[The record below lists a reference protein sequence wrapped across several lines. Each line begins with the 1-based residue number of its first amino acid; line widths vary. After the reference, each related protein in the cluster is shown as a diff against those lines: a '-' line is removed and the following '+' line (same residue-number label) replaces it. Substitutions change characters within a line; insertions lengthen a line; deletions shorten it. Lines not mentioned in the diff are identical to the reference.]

1 MKLNEFIES
10 MGNGRY
16 FTLTT
21 LTEPKM
27 NKRNNP
33 YFGRVTKQSVIT
45 GVRTGVSYSN
55 CVDASLMRNNIDDKI
70 EVEKPF
76 GKSWVVP
83 NKILVNDKDSNQLY
97 LRTSWD
103 KSTKVQ
109 SSTLYLDGQEITDS
123 QIIEEIKSF
132 MPKPTES
139 KKQADLGLFAQEQI
153 NVRDYKFESIQ
164 EIKCG
169 DNRVWKKFGK
179 I

>member
-1 MKLNEFIES
+1 MKLNDFITS
-10 MGNGRY
+10 LPNGRY

-21 LTEPKM
+21 ITIPKM
-27 NKRNNP
+27 NKMNNP
-33 YFGRVTKQSVIT
+33 YYGRVTKKSVIT

-70 EVEKPF
+70 VTEKPN

-83 NKILVNDKDSNQLY
+83 NKILISDKDSSQFY

-109 SSTLYLDGQEITDS
+109 SSTLYLDGQEITDTD
-123 QIIEEIKSF
+123 ILTEIKSF
-132 MPKPTES
+132 MPKPSES
-139 KKQADLGLFAQEQI
+139 KKQVDLGLTGKEQI
-153 NVRDYKFESIQ
+153 YIKDYKFESVE

-169 DNRVWKKFGK
+169 DKIWNR
-179 I
+179 

>member
-1 MKLNEFIES
+1 MNLNDFITS
-10 MGNGRY
+10 LPNGRY

-33 YFGRVTKQSVIT
+33 YYGRVTKRTVTT
-45 GVRTGVSYSN
+45 GIRTGVSYSN

-70 EVEKPF
+70 EVEKPN
-76 GKSWVVP
+76 GKSWLVV
-83 NKILVNDKDSNQLY
+83 NKILVSDKDPNQYY

-109 SSTLYLDGQEITDS
+109 SSVLYLDGQEITDTD
-123 QIIEEIKSF
+123 ILAEIKSF
-132 MPKPTES
+132 MPKPSES
-139 KKQADLGLFAQEQI
+139 KKQKDLGLTGQEQI
-153 NVRDYKFESIQ
+153 YIKNYKFENVE

-169 DNRVWKKFGK
+169 DRVWKK
-179 I
+179 

>member
-33 YFGRVTKQSVIT
+33 YYGRVTKQSVIT

-55 CVDASLMRNNIDDKI
+55 CVDASLLRNDINDHII
-70 EVEKPF
+70 AEKPF
-76 GKSWVVP
+76 GKSWVVL
-83 NKILVNDKDSNQLY
+83 NKILMSDKDNNQLY

-109 SSTLYLDGQEITDS
+109 SSTLYMDGKEIEDI

-132 MPKPTES
+132 IPKPSES
-139 KKQADLGLFAQEQI
+139 KKQKDLGLSKDEQI
-153 NVRDYKFESIQ
+153 SIKDYKFESIQ

>member
-1 MKLNEFIES
+1 MELKEFIES
-10 MGNGRY
+10 LGNGRY

-33 YFGRVTKQSVIT
+33 YYGRVTKQSVIT

-55 CVDASLMRNNIDDKI
+55 CVDASLVRNNIDDKI
-70 EVEKPF
+70 VAEKPF
-76 GKSWVVP
+76 GKSWVIV
-83 NKILVNDKDSNQLY
+83 NKILVSDKDSNQYY

-109 SSTLYLDGQEITDS
+109 SSTLYLDEKEITDEK
-123 QIIEEIKSF
+123 IIEEIKSF
-132 MPKPTES
+132 IPKPTES
-139 KKQADLGLFAQEQI
+139 KKQADLGLTGKEQI
-153 NVRDYKFESIQ
+153 SVRDYKFESIA

-169 DNRVWKKFGK
+169 DRVWVK
-179 I
+179 

>member
-1 MKLNEFIES
+1 MKLNDFIDTI
-10 MGNGRY
+10 GNGRY

-55 CVDASLMRNNIDDKI
+55 CVDASLLRNDIDDHI
-70 EVEKPF
+70 TAEKPK
-76 GKSWVVP
+76 GKSWVVV
-83 NKILVNDKDSNQLY
+83 NKILMSDKDNNQLY

-109 SSTLYLDGQEITDS
+109 SSTLYLDGKEIADEK
-123 QIIEEIKSF
+123 IIEEIKSF
-132 MPKPTES
+132 IPKPTES
-139 KKQADLGLFAQEQI
+139 KKQADLGLSGVEQI
-153 NVRDYKFESIQ
+153 SVRDYKFESIA

-169 DNRVWKKFGK
+169 DLVWKK
-179 I
+179 

>member
-55 CVDASLMRNNIDDKI
+55 CVDTSLVRNDIDNHI
-70 EVEKPF
+70 VTEKPF
-76 GKSWVVP
+76 GKTWVVL
-83 NKILVNDKDSNQLY
+83 NKILVSDKDNNQLY
-97 LRTSWD
+97 LRTSLD

-109 SSTLYLDGQEITDS
+109 SSKLLLDGQEITDN

-132 MPKPTES
+132 MPKPSES
-139 KKQADLGLFAQEQI
+139 KKQADLGLSGVEQI
-153 NVRDYKFESIQ
+153 NIRDYKFESIQ

-169 DNRVWKKFGK
+169 DLIWNK
-179 I
+179 

>member
-55 CVDASLMRNNIDDKI
+55 CVDASLVRNDIDNHI
-70 EVEKPF
+70 VTEKPF
-76 GKSWVVP
+76 GKTWVVL
-83 NKILVNDKDSNQLY
+83 NKILVSDKDNNQLY
-97 LRTSWD
+97 LRTSLD

-109 SSTLYLDGQEITDS
+109 SSKLLLDGQEITDN

-132 MPKPTES
+132 MPKPSES
-139 KKQADLGLFAQEQI
+139 KKQADLGLSGVEQI
-153 NVRDYKFESIQ
+153 NIRDYKFESIQ

-169 DNRVWKKFGK
+169 DLIWNK
-179 I
+179 